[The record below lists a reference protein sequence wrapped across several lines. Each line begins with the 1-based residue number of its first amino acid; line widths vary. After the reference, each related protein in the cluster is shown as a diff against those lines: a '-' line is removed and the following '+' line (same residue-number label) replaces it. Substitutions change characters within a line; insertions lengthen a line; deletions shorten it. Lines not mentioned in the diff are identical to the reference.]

1 MGFHPLPRP
10 VAALCS
16 VVAAATVLAA
26 QTPGPT
32 RPRTLIAGARILDAS
47 AGTYSSPSFVLV
59 EGSRIVSVTPKR
71 PDSLLEDTQT
81 IDAAGLTLVPGLVDA
96 HARVSPMDDLDA
108 DYFAAMALAHGVTT
122 VRGLNV
128 RTAWA
133 ITQRQR
139 IDSGRTPAP
148 RLFTS
153 GRGIDQAA
161 RPDLWLFDAASPAAA
176 ADEAKR
182 QASAGVDWVV
192 GYAHVTINTYQ
203 ALAAAV
209 KGTGTRLAAHPGAA
223 SLADLAAAGVHSIET
238 VDYPMSGGKSGAA
251 PASDERWPALQAR
264 DAASLVRALVKADVT
279 LVPLLA
285 RALLQ
290 AYPEEV
296 AADPQLTMLP
306 VSRRDAVVAAAKATK
321 WPEVQA
327 HRKDWNSRAA
337 FLKRFVQAGGRVAAG
352 TGFDEAGY
360 PVPGAGIHTELAALV
375 RAGLTPADAI
385 RAATVNGAR
394 LLNAQDR
401 IGAVQPG
408 LAGDL
413 ILVEGDPL
421 LSVADLGK
429 IRHVI
434 RNGEVMELEELL
446 KRTGKN
452 SR

>member
-1 MGFHPLPRP
+1 MGFRPLSCLF
-10 VAALCS
+10 AALCS
-16 VVAAATVLAA
+16 VVATASLLTA
-26 QTPGPT
+26 QAPGPT
-32 RPRTLIAGARILDAS
+32 RPRTLIAGARILDAA

-59 EGSRIVSVTPKR
+59 EGSRIVSVTTKR

-108 DYFAAMALAHGVTT
+108 DYFAAMALAHGVTA

-128 RTAWA
+128 RTVWGVA
-133 ITQRQR
+133 QRQR
-139 IDSGRTPAP
+139 IDSGRALAP

-176 ADEAKR
+176 TDEAKR
-182 QASAGVDWVV
+182 QTAAGVNWVV
-192 GYAHVTINTYQ
+192 GYAHVPADTYR

-209 KGTGTRLAAHPGAA
+209 AGTGTRLAAHPGAA
-223 SLADLAAAGVHSIET
+223 SLADLAAVGVHSIET
-238 VDYPMSGGKSGAA
+238 VDYPMSGRTSGAA
-251 PASDERWPALQAR
+251 SASDERWPALPAR
-264 DAASLVRALVKADVT
+264 DAATLAAALVKADVT

-285 RALLQ
+285 RALLH
-290 AYPEEV
+290 AYPEDI
-296 AADPQLTMLP
+296 ASDAHLTKLP
-306 VSRRDAVVAAAKATK
+306 APRREAILAAAKAIK
-321 WPEVQA
+321 WPEIQA
-327 HRKDWNSRAA
+327 HRKDWTARAA

-352 TGFDEAGY
+352 TGFDEVGY

-394 LLNAQDR
+394 LLNALDG
-401 IGAVQPG
+401 IGVVQPG

-413 ILVEGDPL
+413 VLVEGDPL
-421 LSVADLGK
+421 TSIGDLGK
-429 IRHVI
+429 VRHVI
-434 RNGEVMELEELL
+434 RNGEVMGPEELL
-446 KRTGKN
+446 RRAGKN